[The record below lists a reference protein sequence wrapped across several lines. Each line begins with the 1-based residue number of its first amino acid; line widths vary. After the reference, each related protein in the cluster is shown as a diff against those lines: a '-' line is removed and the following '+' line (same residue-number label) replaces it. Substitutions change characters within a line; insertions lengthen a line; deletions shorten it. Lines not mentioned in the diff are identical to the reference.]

1 MDEWSVPSPASSRRS
16 GRSESASVTKQAA
29 CWNCRRSKTKCLR
42 AADDAKCMR
51 CSRAELSCV
60 IPEFHIG
67 RQKGIKNKRTGLDKA
82 VHRIEQELRRTKR
95 NAAHLEDERTGS
107 HLEHLLQEVDNFR
120 AQNSGSD
127 NPESKS
133 HVPQPQPE
141 NLDPNYH
148 QNHPHVPNSII
159 NRDLIQPE
167 HAGSFAFDD
176 AENPLQLLARASD
189 LSLPRNPLSSTS
201 NSILTA
207 IPPTSATYTAKDET
221 LRTFFGPFRPRLD
234 IGEDIDPV
242 EMGYIT
248 LEEADVLFTY
258 FYQNL
263 SHTRWGL
270 DPLIHTVA
278 FVRNRSAFLF
288 TSVLAASALFI
299 PSAAALHKRL
309 SKHCRFLAH
318 HVMSNRYRSPEIVLG
333 FMVNIPWM
341 SPGKHWADD
350 ETCSYMAMA
359 LTVAVDL
366 SLNKLIIPP
375 PATSYD
381 TVPRN
386 IPKYD
391 CISARKALDL
401 DGFDDVDPSSEW
413 GQSLLRRRERIWI
426 SLFVLDRG
434 VCLARGRSF
443 TVPATPLIETCDNW
457 HTSPLAGTWDSSII
471 SSAVMRRD
479 LVTLIEDIKASCDG
493 DRAKMTEGA
502 TLVKSLQDMIENFFN
517 RWYAKWGFSVQGSK
531 DHHLPPYVEILV
543 CHTKLSTYSSVINH
557 PTAPS
562 EVSRYFRAAGLSS
575 ALNVLRAAVQGEP
588 RLKSMPNNTAI
599 MISFAACFAMGL
611 SMMASGNNLSLA
623 PSIKI
628 LVEEAASVLER
639 IGSSPAHRKGASA
652 LYGKHLREVLKNAP
666 LSNPSTQR
674 RNTAVG
680 PPDQQRVPNANLLHQ
695 PKLNSN
701 SYIESTPATSDSMGT
716 MGIGTAPGA
725 EPLLFSTM
733 SDYQI
738 VEAINNAG
746 DELDT
751 CMPDFHIDDRTGLD
765 WLDWLDWFNMTGT
778 TL

>member
-1 MDEWSVPSPASSRRS
+1 MDEWETPSPASSKKS
-16 GRSESASVTKQAA
+16 GRSESASGSKQAA
-29 CWNCRRSKTKCLR
+29 CLNCRRSKTKCLR
-42 AADDAKCMR
+42 AAEDTKCMR
-51 CSRAELSCV
+51 CQKGDLSCV
-60 IPEFHIG
+60 IPDFHIG
-67 RQKGIKNKRTGLDKA
+67 RKKGIKNKRTGLDKA
-82 VHRIEQELRRTKR
+82 VYRIEQELRRTKR
-95 NAAHLEDERTGS
+95 DAAHPGHEKAES
-107 HLEHLLQEVDNFR
+107 HLEQLLREVDNLK
-120 AQNSGSD
+120 AQDIESDNSGS
-127 NPESKS
+127 KS
-133 HVPQPQPE
+133 YINSQSQP
-141 NLDPNYH
+141 NSFDANYH
-148 QNHPHVPNSII
+148 QNPSQISI
-159 NRDLIQPE
+159 NRDHTQSDQT
-167 HAGSFAFDD
+167 GSFAFDD

-201 NSILTA
+201 SSLLTSGH
-207 IPPTSATYTAKDET
+207 SASAPYTAKDET
-221 LRTFFGPFRPRLD
+221 LRAFFGPFRPRLD
-234 IGEDIDPV
+234 VNEDIDPI
-242 EMGYIT
+242 EMGFIT

-278 FVRNRSAFLF
+278 FVRSRSAFLF

-309 SKHCRFLAH
+309 SVHCKFLAH

-333 FMVNIPWM
+333 FMVNVPWM

-359 LTVAVDL
+359 STVAVDL
-366 SLNKLIIPP
+366 SLNKLIVPP
-375 PATSYD
+375 PAASYV
-381 TVPRN
+381 TVPQN

-413 GQSLLRRRERIWI
+413 GQRLLRRRERIWL

-434 VCLARGRSF
+434 VCLARGRSSAIP
-443 TVPATPLIETCDNW
+443 VTPLIETCDNW
-457 HTSPLAGTWDSSII
+457 HTSPMAGTWDVSIV

-493 DRAKMTEGA
+493 DRAKIANGS
-502 TLVKSLQDMIENFFN
+502 TLVKSLRDMIENFFN
-517 RWYAKWGFSVQGSK
+517 SWYAKWGFSVQGSK
-531 DHHLPPYVEILV
+531 EHHLPPYVEILV

-562 EVSRYFRAAGLSS
+562 EVSRYFRTAGLSS

-623 PSIKI
+623 PSIRI
-628 LVEEAASVLER
+628 LVEEAADVLER
-639 IGSSPAHRKGASA
+639 IGSSPTHRKGASA
-652 LYGKHLREVLKNAP
+652 LYGKHLREVLKTAP

-680 PPDQQRVPNANLLHQ
+680 SSDSQAIPNANLIQQ
-695 PKLNSN
+695 PKFSPNT
-701 SYIESTPATSDSMGT
+701 YVQGTPTSSAPMGT
-716 MGIGTAPGA
+716 MGIVGTGPGT

-751 CMPDFHIDDRTGLD
+751 YMPDFHIDDRTGLD

-778 TL
+778 TV